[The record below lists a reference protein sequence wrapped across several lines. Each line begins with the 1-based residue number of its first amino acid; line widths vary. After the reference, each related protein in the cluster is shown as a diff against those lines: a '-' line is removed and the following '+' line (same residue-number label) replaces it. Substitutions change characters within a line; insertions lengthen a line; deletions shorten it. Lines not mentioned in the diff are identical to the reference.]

1 MSSISSTHQVLQ
13 MKCDRKRMEL
23 LEAAAHQDRQQ
34 SLAQGIYPHLW
45 DEMLVIYDGY
55 IIIIYIYIYLFV
67 YLFNY
72 TYTLYMLLKSIHTC
86 IV

>member
-34 SLAQGIYPHLW
+34 SLTQGIYPHLW

-55 IIIIYIYIYLFV
+55 IIIIYIYIYLF
-67 YLFNY
+67 F
-72 TYTLYMLLKSIHTC
+72 
-86 IV
+86 

>member
-34 SLAQGIYPHLW
+34 
-45 DEMLVIYDGY
+45 
-55 IIIIYIYIYLFV
+55 
-67 YLFNY
+67 
-72 TYTLYMLLKSIHTC
+72 TLT
-86 IV
+86 

>member
-34 SLAQGIYPHLW
+34 SLTQGIYPHLW

-55 IIIIYIYIYLFV
+55 IIIIYIYLFIYLFI
-67 YLFNY
+67 YLI
-72 TYTLYMLLKSIHTC
+72 IHIHYIC
-86 IV
+86 Y